1 MTRKLILSIVFAS
14 IGLLSILP
22 NVVAAQDKI
31 ILSPAFTDLG
41 AIDSNQTHKLRVTLY
56 NQTSQAQVF
65 ALRTVVLV
73 LDAETNQLAFAP
85 NNAPDI
91 SYLGTLDVPESIELA
106 PGTSYEVASDFR
118 LSPLIA
124 PGSHQFAL
132 LFQPQITQANNTNL
146 IVGEFAAIVNFT
158 SGGSINYRADMN
170 LTPLPNP
177 SIVESPEL
185 AVDVSNQ
192 GNAIIQPQGVINI
205 RAVAGIPQKFSQ
217 EFNTQAQLLFQ
228 GQTRNFD
235 VQLEFG
241 SRAVLGLYE
250 VEAVVAYGPQHK
262 VISRKTSLLVL
273 PWYFLLGIVGIL
285 ITGGIVYYK
294 RRINYV
300 RNKKI
305 HNPSI

>member
-1 MTRKLILSIVFAS
+1 MRWKFIYSLILACVGFCT
-14 IGLLSILP
+14 LLP
-22 NVVAAQDKI
+22 NSVAAQDKI

-41 AIDSNQTHKLRVTLY
+41 PIDSNQSHKLRVTLY
-56 NQTSQAQVF
+56 NQTSQRQVF

-106 PGTSYEVASDFR
+106 PGASYEVVSDFR

-132 LFQPQITQANNTNL
+132 LFQPQLTQANNTNL

-177 SIVESPEL
+177 SVVESPEL
-185 AVDVSNQ
+185 VVDVSNR

-205 RAVAGIPQKFSQ
+205 RTVAGIPQSFSQ
-217 EFNTQAQLLFQ
+217 DFNTQAQLLFQ

-235 VQLEFG
+235 VQLNFG

-273 PWYFLLGIVGIL
+273 PWYFLLAIVGIL
-285 ITGGIVYYK
+285 VTAGIVYYK

-305 HNPSI
+305 NN